1 MCAKRQYFLP
11 PFDVKVLQ
19 DESSLA
25 IEFVLRFHSVLQRE
39 EATYLAQ
46 FRISTKKTLESPI
59 IFFAMP
65 EKFFIYRDLENQ
77 LKTLSYTQLM
87 EKAMKMLIQ
96 QKFVVDLAFFNQR
109 TAFEFYQRYFCEN
122 ATNLSIN
129 PLYLR
134 KPVRI
139 RYFTSLEIN

>member
-19 DESSLA
+19 DASSLDL
-25 IEFVLRFHSVLQRE
+25 EFVLRFHSVLQRE

-46 FRISTKKTLESPI
+46 FRISTKKTLEAPI

-65 EKFFIYRDLENQ
+65 GKSFIYRDLDNT

-87 EKAMKMLIQ
+87 EKAMKMSIQ
-96 QKFVVDLAFFNQR
+96 QKFVVDLAFF
-109 TAFEFYQRYFCEN
+109 
-122 ATNLSIN
+122 
-129 PLYLR
+129 
-134 KPVRI
+134 
-139 RYFTSLEIN
+139 